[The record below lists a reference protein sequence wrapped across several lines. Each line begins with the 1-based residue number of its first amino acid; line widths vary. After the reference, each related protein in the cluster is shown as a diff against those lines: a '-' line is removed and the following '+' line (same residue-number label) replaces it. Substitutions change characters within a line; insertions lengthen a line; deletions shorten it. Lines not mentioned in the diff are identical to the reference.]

1 MLDAKP
7 YYLNCWTCLNGFGMA
22 DNLTTTAL
30 KGRCVGAFTATAIIS
45 NNGVNCDASVSQ
57 MEKSNFYYF
66 YYQYLKALHEGGSRS
81 QAFFAAQ
88 QAYGQ
93 ALIRDSA
100 SAVRGDGNYQ
110 FNLYNLLAYH
120 NFGVLEPNAAGSLY
134 IVKGSLPVNSS
145 SPLPYYSLTNGTPAG
160 KSKAVTFR
168 TQNLLTSG
176 TGKVYSCRV
185 QALNNG
191 YVRYTLDCLMPAGMV
206 IHVIPSPT
214 GDLTSQ
220 RNTLGKRETV
230 TFDLRSEVAARGPI
244 ALSIF
249 RTTTDR
255 FWVNLP
261 AYR

>member
-1 MLDAKP
+1 
-7 YYLNCWTCLNGFGMA
+7 MA

-30 KGRCVGAFTATAIIS
+30 KGRCVGAFTATAVIS

-88 QAYGQ
+88 RAYGQ

-100 SAVRGDGNYQ
+100 NAVRGDGNYQ

-134 IVKGSLPVNSS
+134 TAQGSIRKNSS
-145 SPLPYYSLTNGTPAG
+145 SVRNYFSLTDGTPVG
-160 KSKAVTFR
+160 KSKTVNFR
-168 TQNLLTSG
+168 TQNELASG

-191 YVRYTLDCLMPAGMV
+191 YVRYTLDCAVPAGYGIAVFNPPNGNRFMLWGV
-206 IHVIPSPT
+206 SPT
-214 GDLTSQ
+214 SE
-220 RNTLGKRETV
+220 KRASY
-230 TFDLRSEVAARGPI
+230 TFDLKASDAASVTINVNFYRSDSDSFLVI
-244 ALSIF
+244 LS
-249 RTTTDR
+249 
-255 FWVNLP
+255 P
-261 AYR
+261 YR

>member
-1 MLDAKP
+1 M
-7 YYLNCWTCLNGFGMA
+7 
-22 DNLTTTAL
+22 
-30 KGRCVGAFTATAIIS
+30 
-45 NNGVNCDASVSQ
+45 
-57 MEKSNFYYF
+57 
-66 YYQYLKALHEGGSRS
+66 
-81 QAFFAAQ
+81 
-88 QAYGQ
+88 
-93 ALIRDSA
+93 
-100 SAVRGDGNYQ
+100 
-110 FNLYNLLAYH
+110 
-120 NFGVLEPNAAGSLY
+120 
-134 IVKGSLPVNSS
+134 
-145 SPLPYYSLTNGTPAG
+145 G

-168 TQNLLTSG
+168 TQNLLASG

-255 FWVNLP
+255 FWGNLP